1 MEFFDIIF
9 YLSMAAGLLMAFSLG
24 ANDLANAMATAVGSG
39 ALNVRQA
46 VLIAAPLT
54 FAGAVLLGAHVT
66 ATITRG
72 VVNPE
77 HIADPKLM
85 VLGMFA
91 ALLAASLWVLLASLA
106 SLPVS
111 TTHSI
116 IGSILGFGLVAGG
129 PDVVNWMILLIVVLS
144 WLISPLF
151 AGAIAFLIFSH
162 IRKFIFYQKYFL
174 QQARV
179 WAPRWIG
186 LTVLILGFS
195 LVFKTPLG
203 DAIDVNAAA
212 AVLMVLGLAVFFWLV
227 FRSLINRFTRHM
239 EQNVENVEGIF
250 RRLQIMTSSYVAF
263 SLGANDVANAVGPV
277 AVIFIIA
284 RQHAFVEEADIP
296 LFLLIFGGL
305 GIAAGIALLGSRVIR
320 TVGTR
325 ITTLTNTRGFSVNYG
340 AATAVLVA
348 SMLGMPVSTTH
359 ACVGGVTGVGLARGF
374 SAIDLRVLIRI
385 VSYWVLTVPIAAFT
399 CIIIF
404 QILRWI
410 FIYP

>member
-1 MEFFDIIF
+1 M
-9 YLSMAAGLLMAFSLG
+9 
-24 ANDLANAMATAVGSG
+24 
-39 ALNVRQA
+39 
-46 VLIAAPLT
+46 
-54 FAGAVLLGAHVT
+54 HV
-66 ATITRG
+66 
-72 VVNPE
+72 
-77 HIADPKLM
+77 KL
-85 VLGMFA
+85 
-91 ALLAASLWVLLASLA
+91 
-106 SLPVS
+106 
-111 TTHSI
+111 
-116 IGSILGFGLVAGG
+116 
-129 PDVVNWMILLIVVLS
+129 
-144 WLISPLF
+144 
-151 AGAIAFLIFSH
+151 
-162 IRKFIFYQKYFL
+162 YQKYFL

>member
-1 MEFFDIIF
+1 MEFYDLIF

-39 ALNVRQA
+39 ALSVRQA

-54 FAGAVLLGAHVT
+54 FVGAVFLGAHVT

-77 HIADPKLM
+77 HIADPKIM
-85 VLGMFA
+85 VLGMFS
-91 ALLAASLWVLLASLA
+91 ALLAASLWVLIASLA
-106 SLPVS
+106 ALPVS

-116 IGSILGFGLVAGG
+116 VGSILGFGLVAGG
-129 PDVVNWMILLIVVLS
+129 PEVVNWLILLVVVLS
-144 WLISPLF
+144 WVISPLF
-151 AGAIAFLIFSH
+151 AGAIAYLIFTH
-162 IRKFIFYQKYFL
+162 IRRFIFYQKHYL
-174 QQARV
+174 QQAGK

-195 LVFKTPLG
+195 FLFKTPLG
-203 DAIDVNAAA
+203 EAIDLSVPVAVILIFML
-212 AVLMVLGLAVFFWLV
+212 AVLAWMI
-227 FRSLINRFTRHM
+227 FRYLINKATRHM
-239 EQNVENVEGIF
+239 EQKVENVEGIF
-250 RRLQIMTSSYVAF
+250 RRLQIMTSSYVSL

-277 AVIFIIA
+277 AVIYIIV
-284 RQHAFVEEADIP
+284 RQQALVAEAEIP
-296 LFLLIFGGL
+296 VFLLVIGGL

-340 AATAVLVA
+340 SATAVLVA
-348 SMLGMPVSTTH
+348 SLLGMPVSTTH

-374 SAIDLRVLIRI
+374 SAIDLKVLWRI
-385 VSYWVLTVPIAAFT
+385 MAYWVLTVPIAALT
-399 CIIIF
+399 SIVIF
-404 QILRWI
+404 QLLRWTI
-410 FIYP
+410 FF

>member
-1 MEFFDIIF
+1 MEFYDLIF

-39 ALNVRQA
+39 ALSVRQA

-54 FAGAVLLGAHVT
+54 FVGAVFLGAHVT

-77 HIADPKLM
+77 HIADPKIM
-85 VLGMFA
+85 VLGMFS
-91 ALLAASLWVLLASLA
+91 ALLAASLWVLIASLA
-106 SLPVS
+106 ALPVS

-116 IGSILGFGLVAGG
+116 VGSILGFGLVAGG
-129 PDVVNWMILLIVVLS
+129 PEVVNWLILLVVVLS
-144 WLISPLF
+144 WVISHLF
-151 AGAIAFLIFSH
+151 AGAIAYLIFTH
-162 IRKFIFYQKYFL
+162 IRRFIFYQKHYL
-174 QQARV
+174 QQAGK

-195 LVFKTPLG
+195 FLFKTPLG
-203 DAIDVNAAA
+203 EAIDLSMPVAVILIFML
-212 AVLMVLGLAVFFWLV
+212 AVLAWMI
-227 FRSLINRFTRHM
+227 FRYLINKATRHM
-239 EQNVENVEGIF
+239 EQKVENVEGIF
-250 RRLQIMTSSYVAF
+250 RRLQIMTSSYVSL

-277 AVIFIIA
+277 AVIYIIV
-284 RQHAFVEEADIP
+284 RQQALVAEAEIP
-296 LFLLIFGGL
+296 VFLLVIGGL

-340 AATAVLVA
+340 SATAVLVA
-348 SMLGMPVSTTH
+348 SLLGMPVSTTH

-374 SAIDLRVLIRI
+374 SAIDLKVLWRI
-385 VSYWVLTVPIAAFT
+385 MAYWVLTVPIAALT
-399 CIIIF
+399 SIVIF
-404 QILRWI
+404 QLLRWTI
-410 FIYP
+410 FF

>member
-1 MEFFDIIF
+1 LEFYDLIF

-39 ALNVRQA
+39 ALSVRQA

-54 FAGAVLLGAHVT
+54 FVGAVFLGAHVT

-77 HIADPKLM
+77 HIADPKIM
-85 VLGMFA
+85 VLGMFS
-91 ALLAASLWVLLASLA
+91 ALLAASLWVLIASLA
-106 SLPVS
+106 ALPVS

-116 IGSILGFGLVAGG
+116 VGSILGFGLVAGG
-129 PDVVNWMILLIVVLS
+129 PEVVNWLILLVVVLS
-144 WLISPLF
+144 WVISPLF
-151 AGAIAFLIFSH
+151 AGAIAYLIFTH
-162 IRKFIFYQKYFL
+162 IRRFIFYQKHYL
-174 QQARV
+174 QQAGK

-195 LVFKTPLG
+195 FLFKTPLG
-203 DAIDVNAAA
+203 EAIDLSVPVAVILIFML
-212 AVLMVLGLAVFFWLV
+212 AVLAWMI
-227 FRSLINRFTRHM
+227 FRYLINKATRHM
-239 EQNVENVEGIF
+239 EQKVENVEGIF
-250 RRLQIMTSSYVAF
+250 RRLQIMTSSYVSL

-277 AVIFIIA
+277 AVIYIIV
-284 RQHAFVEEADIP
+284 RQQALVAEAEIP
-296 LFLLIFGGL
+296 VFLLVIGGL

-340 AATAVLVA
+340 SATAVLVA
-348 SMLGMPVSTTH
+348 SLLGMPVSTTH

-374 SAIDLRVLIRI
+374 SAIDLKVLWRI
-385 VSYWVLTVPIAAFT
+385 MAYWVLTVPIAALT
-399 CIIIF
+399 SIVIF
-404 QILRWI
+404 QLLRWTI
-410 FIYP
+410 FF